1 MYQTKHH
8 RFSGYAVHYLRVLF
22 FTPPAPDCYCIK
34 GDSEDKEKYKR
45 SRRWRWQPWQQRGGE
60 GAAVAAEEK
69 EEAAVG

>member
-8 RFSGYAVHYLRVLF
+8 RFSGYAVHYLCAFF

-34 GDSEDKEKYKR
+34 GDSEDKKNIKEVGGGDGSHGSNEEEK
-45 SRRWRWQPWQQRGGE
+45 
-60 GAAVAAEEK
+60 VAAEEK